1 MREINVNEINNIRD
15 LLCEMIKV
23 AVGDARNNAKFKSHY
38 KQKEIDDNRKSA
50 SGWINGEVESK
61 IKFQEICDALAI
73 ETEPIFELL
82 KKENETIP

>member
-1 MREINVNEINNIRD
+1 MREIDVNEINNIRN
-15 LLCEMIKV
+15 LLCAMIEI
-23 AVGDARNNAKFKSHY
+23 AVVDVRSKAKFKSHY

-50 SGWINGEVESK
+50 NEWMNGEVESK

>member
-1 MREINVNEINNIRD
+1 MREIDVNEINNIRD

-50 SGWINGEVESK
+50 SEWLNGKVESK
-61 IKFQEICDALAI
+61 IKFKEICDALAI

-82 KKENETIP
+82 KKENETLP

>member
-1 MREINVNEINNIRD
+1 MREIDLINNIRD

-23 AVGDARNNAKFKSHY
+23 AVDDARNKSKFKSHY

-50 SGWINGEVESK
+50 NGWINGEVESN

-73 ETEPIFELL
+73 ETEPIFDLL
-82 KKENETIP
+82 KKENETLP